1 MSLEDLLADEEMVIT
16 VSHGG
21 YVKRLPLDTYRAQR
35 RGGRGLQGMDTKAE
49 DWVEHLYTAQT
60 HDYLMIFTSRGHCHW
75 LKVHEIPV
83 AGRASRGKPIVNLLA
98 LNGDDRIAAVV
109 PVREF
114 RDDRHLMFVSRRG
127 VVKKTALSAYRHVRV
142 TGVNAINITDDD
154 ELIDVQ
160 ITSGSDEV
168 ILATYEGM
176 AIRFHESDVRE
187 MGRVATGVRG
197 IRLRGDDAVVG
208 MVVIGHEQRDDTT
221 LLVVTERGRGKRTA
235 IDDYR
240 FQTRGGMGVIN
251 IRINEGTGK
260 VVAIMGVQD
269 SDELMLIT
277 RKGVVNRQRVNEIR
291 VIGRATQGVRVMA
304 LDDGDV
310 LTDVACVIPE
320 EEDGADGID
329 DGDAIIPGGVLDDIA
344 ADELT
349 TAGGVA
355 GEEFVDETE
364 LPADE

>member
-1 MSLEDLLADEEMVIT
+1 
-16 VSHGG
+16 
-21 YVKRLPLDTYRAQR
+21 
-35 RGGRGLQGMDTKAE
+35 
-49 DWVEHLYTAQT
+49 
-60 HDYLMIFTSRGHCHW
+60 MIFTSRGHCYW

-98 LNGDDRIAAVV
+98 LSADERIASIV

-114 RDDRHLMFVSRRG
+114 RDDRYLMFASRRG

-142 TGVNAINITDDD
+142 TGVNGINITEDD

-160 ITSGSDEV
+160 ITGGSDEV

-197 IRLRGDDAVVG
+197 IRLRPEDAVVG
-208 MVVIGHEQRDDTT
+208 MVVVANDMRNDTT
-221 LLVVTERGRGKRTA
+221 LLVVTEKGRGKRTA

-240 FQTRGGMGVIN
+240 FQSRGGMGVIN
-251 IRINEGTGK
+251 FRINDQTGK
-260 VVAIMGVQD
+260 VVAIKGVQP

-277 RKGVVNRQRVNEIR
+277 RRGIVNRQRVAEIR

-310 LTDVACVIPE
+310 LMDVARVVPE
-320 EEDGADGID
+320 EENGNGATDLDGGID
-329 DGDAIIPGGVLDDIA
+329 VEA
-344 ADELT
+344 ELT
-349 TAGGVA
+349 AAGGI
-355 GEEFVDETE
+355 GPEM
-364 LPADE
+364 LPADSLEEPETTDE